1 MRNPHQPLKLTE
13 PHYVFCRTVGFRGT
27 PVEKHRIKVIN
38 TTQMMVG
45 KQWVKCLGKQW
56 VKCLSALLTSRPIRV
71 GIKWSM
77 MVFCS
82 DSNKSLVSSNL

>member
-45 KQWVKCLGKQW
+45 KQWVKCL
-56 VKCLSALLTSRPIRV
+56 SALLTSRPIRV